1 MKSKSI
7 DKEIM
12 YLESIQLLFI
22 FYKLHRECLSFF
34 SNKADR
40 NTFFEDTNFW
50 EDHFNFPIH
59 FINGIE
65 LNEKPTEK
73 LLSFSFGKLRLFIFN
88 NMCLDNFHLIKY
100 NFLTQ
105 ITFTTFIINLMFNF
119 IFVSFSRRIVFY
131 TPEHHSV
138 NLLLLIILIKYF
150 IYYITYLNHFI
161 I

>member
-1 MKSKSI
+1 MIFCHYLRRLIFSIPILCLEITQSFFKIIMKSKSI

-100 NFLTQ
+100 NFLT
-105 ITFTTFIINLMFNF
+105 
-119 IFVSFSRRIVFY
+119 
-131 TPEHHSV
+131 
-138 NLLLLIILIKYF
+138 
-150 IYYITYLNHFI
+150 
-161 I
+161 